1 MSAIADIVF
10 FLCPTAKWLWHAKQ
24 HMQKIFTT
32 ESPEEHTAEF
42 LYPHTSTHQAD
53 VKVKG
58 AVYLVN
64 LITPALPLVP

>member
-1 MSAIADIVF
+1 M
-10 FLCPTAKWLWHAKQ
+10 
-24 HMQKIFTT
+24 FTT

-42 LYPHTSTHQAD
+42 FYPRTSTHQTD

-58 AVYLVN
+58 AVYLIN